1 MTIDFFG
8 IIMENFPNI
17 CSCLFAFN
25 IILRLARNCHIKQ
38 IFENFSICLLTLR
51 YRSVII
57 VNEQRNKDGAEYFSV
72 FVLVLR
78 GLFGFITLSSAN
90 NKRYKFFLL
99 AYIIKQVDNLRIAE
113 TFNRSQRK
121 IGFDKHAIAYQTR
134 FLFLSHRPAHPTLRR
149 YPFAVTDFA
158 PLFSADCSPLFSH

>member
-1 MTIDFFG
+1 
-8 IIMENFPNI
+8 MENFPNI

-78 GLFGFITLSSAN
+78 VMFGFITLSSAN
-90 NKRYKFFLL
+90 YKRYNFFYLL
-99 AYIIKQVDNLRIAE
+99 I
-113 TFNRSQRK
+113 
-121 IGFDKHAIAYQTR
+121 
-134 FLFLSHRPAHPTLRR
+134 
-149 YPFAVTDFA
+149 
-158 PLFSADCSPLFSH
+158 